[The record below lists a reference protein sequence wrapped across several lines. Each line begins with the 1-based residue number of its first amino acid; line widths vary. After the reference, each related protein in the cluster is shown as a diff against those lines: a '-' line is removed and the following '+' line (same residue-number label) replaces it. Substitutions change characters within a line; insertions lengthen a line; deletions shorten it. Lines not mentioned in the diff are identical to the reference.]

1 MKELS
6 NIQQIIVAVGATLM
20 VIGVGCYV
28 FSFMPKVFSVV
39 FMVGAVLFAGMQ
51 MIQASYDDGSSVTLR
66 RLKRIMIIGDFCFI
80 LSGLL
85 MLENTYMV
93 LYQYLSWE
101 IWLQYCWN
109 NWVVILLVAAI
120 LELYTS
126 HRISH
131 ELKKKDR

>member
-6 NIQQIIVAVGATLM
+6 RIQQIIMAVGATLM

-39 FMVGAVLFAGMQ
+39 FMVGALSFAIMQ
-51 MIQASYDDGSSVTLR
+51 MIQASSCKGESITLR
-66 RLKRIMIIGDFCFI
+66 RLKRIMAIGDICFI
-80 LSGLL
+80 LAGLL
-85 MLENTYMV
+85 MLENSFMV
-93 LYQYLSWE
+93 LYNVLSWE
-101 IWLQYCWN
+101 MWVKYCWN

-126 HRISH
+126 HRISY
-131 ELKKKDR
+131 ELKKNS